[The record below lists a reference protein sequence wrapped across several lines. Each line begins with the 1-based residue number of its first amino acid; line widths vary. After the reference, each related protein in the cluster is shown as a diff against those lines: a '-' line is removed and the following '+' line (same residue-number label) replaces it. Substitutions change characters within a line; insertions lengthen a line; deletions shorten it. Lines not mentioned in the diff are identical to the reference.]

1 MKVGDLVDHIIRRS
15 EGSQR
20 FIIAVAGPPGAGKS
34 TLSKQLVQMLKT
46 RSIQSCIIS
55 MDGFHLENSILKR
68 LGLLDRKGS
77 PTTFDVPA
85 FIQVMKRLAAYES
98 DVAIPKFDRKKD
110 ISIERASIVSTQDK
124 ILIVD
129 GNYLLLND
137 EQWVDLQDIWDETVF
152 INPGMDVLE
161 KRLINRWL
169 SYGMDNESAK
179 NRAFGNDIPNAK
191 NIIENS
197 LPANILIGAVR
208 QT

>member
-1 MKVGDLVDHIIRRS
+1 MKAGDLVDHIIRRS

-110 ISIERASIVSTQDK
+110 TSIERASIVSTQDK

-137 EQWVDLQDIWDETVF
+137 EQWVELQDIWDETVF

-161 KRLINRWL
+161 KRLIDRWL

>member
-1 MKVGDLVDHIIRRS
+1 MKAGDLVDHIIRRS
-15 EGSQR
+15 DGRRR
-20 FIIAVAGPPGAGKS
+20 FIIAISGPPGAGKS
-34 TLSKQLVQMLKT
+34 TLSEKLVTMLKT

-55 MDGFHLENSILKR
+55 MDGFHLENSILER

-124 ILIVD
+124 ILIVE

-137 EQWVDLQDIWDETVF
+137 KKWAELQNIWDETVF
-152 INPGMDVLE
+152 INPGMEILE
-161 KRLINRWL
+161 KRLIDRWL
-169 SYGMDNESAK
+169 SYGMDNESAQ

-191 NIIENS
+191 NVIENS
-197 LPANILIGAVR
+197 LPANILIKY
-208 QT
+208 

>member
-124 ILIVD
+124 ILIVE

-137 EQWVDLQDIWDETVF
+137 EQWVELQDIWDETVF

-161 KRLINRWL
+161 KRLIDRWL

>member
-1 MKVGDLVDHIIRRS
+1 MKAADLVDHIIKRS
-15 EGSQR
+15 EGCQR
-20 FIIAVAGPPGAGKS
+20 FIIAVAGPPGSGKS
-34 TLSKQLVQMLKT
+34 TLSEQLAEMLRA
-46 RSIQSCIIS
+46 RSMQSHIIS
-55 MDGFHLENSILKR
+55 LDGFHLENSILKG

-77 PTTFDVPA
+77 PTTFDVLA

-137 EQWVDLQDIWDETVF
+137 EQWVELQDIWDETVF

-161 KRLINRWL
+161 KRLIDRWL

-197 LPANILIGAVR
+197 LPANILIGVVR

>member
-137 EQWVDLQDIWDETVF
+137 EQWVELQDIWDETVF

-161 KRLINRWL
+161 KRLIDRWL

>member
-1 MKVGDLVDHIIRRS
+1 MKAGDLVDHIIRRS

-34 TLSKQLVQMLKT
+34 TLSKQLVEMLKT
-46 RSIQSCIIS
+46 RSIQSRIIS

-68 LGLLDRKGS
+68 LGLLNRKGS

-110 ISIERASIVSTQDK
+110 ISIERASIVSIQDK
-124 ILIVD
+124 ILIVE

-137 EQWVDLQDIWDETVF
+137 KKWAELQNIWDETVF
-152 INPGMDVLE
+152 INPGMEILE
-161 KRLINRWL
+161 KRLIDRWL

>member
-1 MKVGDLVDHIIRRS
+1 MKAGDLVDHIIKRS
-15 EGSQR
+15 DGSQR

-34 TLSKQLVQMLKT
+34 TLSEQLVEMLKT
-46 RSIQSCIIS
+46 RSIQSHIIS
-55 MDGFHLENSILKR
+55 LDGFHLENSILKG

-110 ISIERASIVSTQDK
+110 TSIERASIVSTQDK

-137 EQWVDLQDIWDETVF
+137 EQWVELQDIWDETVF

-161 KRLINRWL
+161 KRLIDRWL

-197 LPANILIGAVR
+197 LPANILIGVVR

>member
-1 MKVGDLVDHIIRRS
+1 MKAGDLVDHIIRRS
-15 EGSQR
+15 DVSQR
-20 FIIAVAGPPGAGKS
+20 FIIAIAGPPGAGKS
-34 TLSKQLVQMLKT
+34 TLSEQLVTMLKA
-46 RSIQSCIIS
+46 RSRHSRIIS
-55 MDGFHLENSILKR
+55 MDGFHLENSTLKR
-68 LGLLDRKGS
+68 LGLFDKKGS

-98 DVAIPKFDRKKD
+98 DVAIPMFDRKKD
-110 ISIERASIVSTQDK
+110 ITIENASIVSTQDK
-124 ILIVD
+124 ILIVE

-137 EQWVDLQDIWDETVF
+137 KQWVELQDIWDETVF
-152 INPGMDVLE
+152 INPGMDILE
-161 KRLINRWL
+161 KRLIDRWL

-197 LPANILIGAVR
+197 LPANILIGVVR

>member
-124 ILIVD
+124 ILIVE

-137 EQWVDLQDIWDETVF
+137 EQWAELQDIWDETVF

-161 KRLINRWL
+161 KRLIDRWL

>member
-15 EGSQR
+15 EGSPR

-34 TLSKQLVQMLKT
+34 TLSEQLVTMLKI
-46 RSIQSCIIS
+46 RSIQSRIIS

-77 PTTFDVPA
+77 PTTFDIPA
-85 FIQVMKRLAAYES
+85 FIRVMKRLAAYES

-137 EQWVDLQDIWDETVF
+137 EQWVELQDIWDETVF

-161 KRLINRWL
+161 KRLIDRWL

>member
-77 PTTFDVPA
+77 PTTFD
-85 FIQVMKRLAAYES
+85 LS
-98 DVAIPKFDRKKD
+98 
-110 ISIERASIVSTQDK
+110 
-124 ILIVD
+124 LIH
-129 GNYLLLND
+129 
-137 EQWVDLQDIWDETVF
+137 I
-152 INPGMDVLE
+152 
-161 KRLINRWL
+161 
-169 SYGMDNESAK
+169 
-179 NRAFGNDIPNAK
+179 
-191 NIIENS
+191 
-197 LPANILIGAVR
+197 
-208 QT
+208 

>member
-1 MKVGDLVDHIIRRS
+1 MKSGDLVDHIIRKS
-15 EGSQR
+15 DGSQR
-20 FIIAVAGPPGAGKS
+20 FIIAIAGPPGSGKS
-34 TLSKQLVQMLKT
+34 TLSEQLVEMLKT
-46 RSIQSCIIS
+46 RSIQSHIIS
-55 MDGFHLENSILKR
+55 LDGFHLENSILKR

-124 ILIVD
+124 ILIVE

-137 EQWVDLQDIWDETVF
+137 EQWVELQDIWDETVF
-152 INPGMDVLE
+152 INPGMDILE
-161 KRLINRWL
+161 KRLIDRWL

-197 LPANILIGAVR
+197 LPANILIGVVR

>member
-55 MDGFHLENSILKR
+55 MDGFHLENSILKG

-137 EQWVDLQDIWDETVF
+137 EQWVELQDIWDETVF

-161 KRLINRWL
+161 KRLIDRWL

>member
-55 MDGFHLENSILKR
+55 MDGFHLENSTLKR
-68 LGLLDRKGS
+68 LGLFDKKGS

-110 ISIERASIVSTQDK
+110 TSIERASIVSTQDK

-137 EQWVDLQDIWDETVF
+137 EQWVELQDIWDETVF

-161 KRLINRWL
+161 KRLIDRWL

>member
-1 MKVGDLVDHIIRRS
+1 MKAGDLVDHIIRKS
-15 EGSQR
+15 DGSQR
-20 FIIAVAGPPGAGKS
+20 FIIAIAGPPGSGKS
-34 TLSKQLVQMLKT
+34 TLSEQLVEMLKT
-46 RSIQSCIIS
+46 RSIQSHIIS
-55 MDGFHLENSILKR
+55 LDGFHLENSILKR

-137 EQWVDLQDIWDETVF
+137 EQWVELQDIWDETVF

-161 KRLINRWL
+161 KRLIDRWL

-197 LPANILIGAVR
+197 LPANILIGVVR

>member
-1 MKVGDLVDHIIRRS
+1 MRPRDLVDHIIRRS
-15 EGSQR
+15 DGHRR
-20 FIIAVAGPPGAGKS
+20 FIIAIAGPPGAGKS
-34 TLSKQLVQMLKT
+34 TLSEQLVTMLKT
-46 RSIQSCIIS
+46 RSIQSRIIS
-55 MDGFHLENSILKR
+55 MDGFHLENSILER

-124 ILIVD
+124 ILIVE

-137 EQWVDLQDIWDETVF
+137 KQWEKLQNIWDETVF
-152 INPGMDVLE
+152 INPGMEILE
-161 KRLINRWL
+161 KRLIDRWL
-169 SYGMDNESAK
+169 SYGMDNKSAQ

-191 NIIENS
+191 NVIENS
-197 LPANILIGAVR
+197 LPANILIKY
-208 QT
+208 

>member
-1 MKVGDLVDHIIRRS
+1 
-15 EGSQR
+15 
-20 FIIAVAGPPGAGKS
+20 
-34 TLSKQLVQMLKT
+34 
-46 RSIQSCIIS
+46 

-124 ILIVD
+124 ILIVE

-137 EQWVDLQDIWDETVF
+137 EQWVELQDIWDETVF
-152 INPGMDVLE
+152 INPGMDILE
-161 KRLINRWL
+161 KRLIDRWL
-169 SYGMDNESAK
+169 SYGMDNESAQI
-179 NRAFGNDIPNAK
+179 RAFGNDIPNAK
-191 NIIENS
+191 NVIENS
-197 LPANILIGAVR
+197 LPANILIKY
-208 QT
+208 